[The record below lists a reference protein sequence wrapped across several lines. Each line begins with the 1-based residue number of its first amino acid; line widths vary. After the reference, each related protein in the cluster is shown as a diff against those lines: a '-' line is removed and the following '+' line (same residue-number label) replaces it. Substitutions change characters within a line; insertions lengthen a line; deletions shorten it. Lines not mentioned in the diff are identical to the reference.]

1 MKSCLYR
8 ISGGDYANAGAA
20 SSDLKAVLKRIGV
33 EPAAIRRTI
42 IAAYEAET
50 NVVIHASRGE
60 MRVTIGPGQIDV
72 EVDDEGPGIPD
83 IAQAMKEGFSTA
95 PVAARELGFGAGMG
109 LPNIRKSS
117 DRFVLESSV
126 GQGTRLRF
134 TVYLKAH
141 AVAAAAWSG
150 VRISPE
156 RCTGCL
162 RCLRVCPT
170 EALRVR
176 RSPAALLRRRSRA
189 RARRRRRRSSN
200 ISASTAPSASPRA
213 SPARWR

>member
-1 MKSCLYR
+1 MKSCSYR

-72 EVDDEGPGIPD
+72 EVDDDGPGIPD

-95 PVAARELGFGAGMG
+95 SAAAREMGFGAGMG

-117 DRFVLESSV
+117 DRFTLESTV

-134 TVYLKAH
+134 TVRLKAH
-141 AVAAAAWSG
+141 PVAVAAGNGA
-150 VRISPE
+150 RISAE
-156 RCTGCL
+156 
-162 RCLRVCPT
+162 
-170 EALRVR
+170 
-176 RSPAALLRRRSRA
+176 RSPAVCAACTYARLRRCA
-189 RARRRRRRSSN
+189 CGARRMRRKSSN
-200 ISASTAPSASPRA
+200 ISASTAPSASPHA
-213 SPARWR
+213 HPPRWR